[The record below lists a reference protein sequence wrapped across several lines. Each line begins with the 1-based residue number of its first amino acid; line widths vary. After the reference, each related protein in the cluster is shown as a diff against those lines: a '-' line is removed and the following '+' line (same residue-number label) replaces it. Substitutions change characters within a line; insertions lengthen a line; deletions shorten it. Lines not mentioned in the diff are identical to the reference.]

1 MLFTVVHLGTQLS
14 QAQAAA
20 AKPGLSCF
28 LLWYFLL
35 CISQRVFG
43 RFFCGVWLVWKACS
57 QRTLDT
63 KYLLCWHLYYKL
75 LAPVK
80 NNPIETFWPNYSKLP
95 LLKHNR
101 KLTFQFLLLPSEKLV
116 CSHLL
121 WDWAELHRQENRPL
135 GSWNPAKQSW
145 TCILDCKEGN
155 NITRKMDLPYKWH
168 YNILIRQQSN
178 VGYPI
183 QKFTLV
189 AYYLLVSEEAYD
201 SVIMLNTGFLQ
212 NNKPEILVIKTHQRN
227 MKIQSEEV
235 KLTKLNRSLF
245 LESIT
250 PLPPAPFHPR
260 VSRNCK
266 DLAPGTQKGKFFP
279 LWVQGCPR
287 LHQV

>member
-1 MLFTVVHLGTQLS
+1 MVPSAVYITEGLWEIFLWGLACMKGLFSKNFRHQVSTMLASLL
-14 QAQAAA
+14 QATS
-20 AKPGLSCF
+20 PS
-28 LLWYFLL
+28 
-35 CISQRVFG
+35 
-43 RFFCGVWLVWKACS
+43 
-57 QRTLDT
+57 
-63 KYLLCWHLYYKL
+63 
-75 LAPVK
+75 K

-155 NITRKMDLPYKWH
+155 NITRKMNLPYKWH

-235 KLTKLNRSLF
+235 KLTKLNCSLF

-250 PLPPAPFHPR
+250 PLPPVPFHPR